1 MPGINISV
9 MLPDTRLV
17 QRQRGPG
24 GLSENHIFLEISADT
39 SVRIQLSMK
48 HQAPITG
55 GTRRDSM
62 WTYPRVNVEA
72 SCHSG
77 SKNQCCQAE
86 KLNFRV
92 MVVFKVHLCSPHK
105 VFVRYILDGMR
116 GTGCQHFR
124 RWVCGTTGCAW
135 RENTD
140 IGC

>member
-1 MPGINISV
+1 MSEFAWYEYFSDVTG
-9 MLPDTRLV
+9 LV
-17 QRQRGPG
+17 QRQCGPEVLG
-24 GLSENHIFLEISADT
+24 VNHIFSELFAWT

-48 HQAPITG
+48 HYAPITG

-116 GTGCQHFR
+116 GTGCQ
-124 RWVCGTTGCAW
+124 ALP
-135 RENTD
+135 
-140 IGC
+140 